1 MRARRS
7 EALDVLRTWLVDRA
21 PLRCELRFADFV
33 ATLKVRLTDVSDTQI
48 ALLSDDSRSAL
59 VLPLRKDFSFGY
71 GDTRLCQTETSEFV
85 RMLVL
90 FFPNRNGAT
99 AADAVVFA
107 ETKD

>member
-7 EALDVLRTWLVDRA
+7 EALDVLRTWLADRA

-48 ALLSDDSRSAL
+48 ALVSDDTRSAL

-71 GDTRLCQTETSEFV
+71 GDTRLCATETTEFV

-90 FFPNRNGAT
+90 FFPSRGGA
-99 AADAVVFA
+99 APADAVVLA
-107 ETKD
+107 ETTE